1 MCGSQYLVCSVLQIL
16 EKKKAEIETNQ
27 RDISALK
34 QELQQ
39 MTQMLHTYEQ
49 TISEKEGNIQK
60 LKAELTDLSRMRD
73 MIFELTAKKKDDL
86 NSS

>member
-1 MCGSQYLVCSVLQIL
+1 M
-16 EKKKAEIETNQ
+16 ERRNAEIDANQ

-34 QELQQ
+34 QEVQQ
-39 MTQMLHTYEQ
+39 MTQMLQTYEQ
-49 TISEKEGNIQK
+49 AISEKEENIGRMRS
-60 LKAELTDLSRMRD
+60 ELNDLSRMRD